1 MTKLGRTGLVM
12 VAALT
17 LGAPA
22 QVRAQGVPPGVTIGI
37 ANGVVARTAQAGA
50 AQAAGDQAPAAADS
64 GGLSDATKQGI
75 GCLVT
80 SGAAVTYATIW
91 AGATESLMIAAGG
104 LLVPSMTPTLW
115 LGLTSTVVAATCAI
129 GATATP
135 VVLWA
140 IEQKDNIAA
149 NLDWQIR
156 QTGTG
161 VAALFQPGSRE
172 LAAGTR

>member
-1 MTKLGRTGLVM
+1 MTRLGTTGLVM
-12 VAALT
+12 MVGLA

-22 QVRAQGVPPGVTIGI
+22 EGRAQSPLPGVTIGI
-37 ANGVVARTAQAGA
+37 ANGVVARTADASA
-50 AQAAGDQAPAAADS
+50 APATDQ

-75 GCLVT
+75 GCLAA
-80 SGAAVTYATIW
+80 SGATVTYATFW
-91 AGATESLMIAAGG
+91 AGASESLMIAAGG

-115 LGLTSTVVAATCAI
+115 LGLASTVVAATCAL

-149 NLDWQIR
+149 NLAWQTR
-156 QTGTG
+156 QTGAD
-161 VAALFQPGSRE
+161 VAGLFTVPAESGSRE
-172 LAAGTR
+172 LAEGAR